1 MGFLSSILNAAT
13 GDISD
18 SLQAGEETVAEF
30 RRLWTALYG
39 TNPPEAA
46 LQSIR
51 DASVAL
57 IVHTNY
63 GNHAYGIQKIEAA
76 MNAYAN
82 TVGWDAEKIE
92 LAVEF
97 LLQKCMVNGEVHQV
111 LEWAIVPIST
121 PLLERSRRSASRGA
135 ESQQSPSRS
144 SASPVETQGQM
155 ASQMQQSEMIP
166 EITSSLQSNAAQTQQ
181 ITGEGKDVA
190 GSSNEGKMTAGL
202 VFSRIVAVLFGVW
215 SLILLVAVLALM
227 YFASE
232 ADGTIMSD
240 ENYYSLHFVYFLM
253 MVICIG
259 ALWLIAF
266 ANEKCYEGSLTD
278 GATVLLDIGIL
289 IATYVLSI
297 LMYYFVA
304 LLLGGDFIDSVVHCL
319 YRTYSSNLF
328 TAILYGGTF
337 ALLLVVAISL
347 IIDTFKNK
355 NPELM
360 NMLK

>member
-13 GDISD
+13 SDISD
-18 SLQAGEETVAEF
+18 SLQAGEEAVAEF
-30 RRLWTALYG
+30 RTLWTGLYG

-63 GNHAYGIQKIEAA
+63 GNHAYGVQKIEAA

-121 PLLERSRRSASRGA
+121 PLLERFRRNASRGA
-135 ESQQSPSRS
+135 ESQQSSSRS
-144 SASPVETQGQM
+144 SASPVETQRQM
-155 ASQMQQSEMIP
+155 TSQMQQSEMIP
-166 EITSSLQSNAAQTQQ
+166 EITSSLQSNSAQTQQ

-202 VFSRIVAVLFGVW
+202 AFSRIVAVLFGVG

-227 YFASE
+227 YLANE
-232 ADGTIMSD
+232 ADGTTMSD
-240 ENYYSLHFVYFLM
+240 KDNYSLLFVYILSM
-253 MVICIG
+253 GICIG
-259 ALWLIAF
+259 ATWLIAF
-266 ANEKCYEGSLTD
+266 VNIMRYEDLLTD
-278 GATVLLDIGIL
+278 GATILFDIGIL
-289 IATYVLSI
+289 LVAYVLSV
-297 LMYYFVA
+297 LLYFLVP
-304 LLLGGDFIDSVVHCL
+304 LLLEVHIIDWTIHVLYNTFVTDILGAVFFGLCCIACFFGVVI
-319 YRTYSSNLF
+319 T
-328 TAILYGGTF
+328 
-337 ALLLVVAISL
+337 L
-347 IIDTFKNK
+347 IVDTFKNEV
-355 NPELM
+355 PGHTLH
-360 NMLK
+360 